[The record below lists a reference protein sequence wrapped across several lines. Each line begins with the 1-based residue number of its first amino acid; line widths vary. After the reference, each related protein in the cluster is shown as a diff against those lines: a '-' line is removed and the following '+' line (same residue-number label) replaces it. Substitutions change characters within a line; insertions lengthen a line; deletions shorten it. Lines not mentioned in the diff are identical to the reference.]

1 MIKSKL
7 EELPE
12 DLEKEVLDYIEFLLH
27 KYSNEELNIFHTIE
41 PIHSEAEKIKQKR
54 LDTAKELLSEVD
66 DVDDDSQGVFDAS
79 ADIRRLREERL
90 KQIC

>member
-1 MIKSKL
+1 MYSQIIKSKL

-12 DLEKEVLDYIEFLLH
+12 NLEKEILDYIEFLLH
-27 KYSNEELNIFHTIE
+27 KYGNIE

-54 LDTAKELLSEVD
+54 LDIAKELLSEVD